1 MNTKQL
7 LIVGTL
13 ALMLAACGSKTKKTD
28 FFGEEEKAKK
38 PKVSTTTKMKR
49 NWRVSLGGKTKLGDS
64 VLSPAL
70 LGDYLYAASGKGTVH
85 KVSADSGKRV
95 WTQKFKKEAI
105 TAGVGVGGGLVLVG
119 TDQGIIYALNQ
130 ESGEISWSAPLSSEV
145 LASPVIGGNVVVAR
159 TGDGKVYGLSAF
171 DGSVKWTIS
180 RQLPKLTLRGDS
192 KPLVTQGVV
201 FTGFADGL
209 MAALEAETG
218 RALWDFPISF
228 PRGTNDIERL
238 SDIDTD
244 PLLVGDHIYISSYQ
258 QVTHALDVANQNIS
272 WSVDVSSYHPL
283 AYDAAYLYVSDRE
296 GAVHQIDRSSGQKTW
311 SQSALRLFPVSAP
324 TSLGP
329 YVVVSEGD
337 GGLYVL
343 DKQTGQILGKHSL
356 GAKTIVGETVVD
368 SDTFYLIDS
377 DGSLQSLS
385 ILNEAS

>member
-1 MNTKQL
+1 MKKTQL
-7 LIVGTL
+7 LIVGAL
-13 ALMLAACGSKTKKTD
+13 ALMLSACGGKTKKTD
-28 FFGEEEKAKK
+28 FFGVEEKPKK
-38 PKVSTTTKMKR
+38 PKISTSTTMKR
-49 NWRVSLGGKTKLGDS
+49 NWSVNLGGKTKLGDA

-70 LGDYLYAASGKGTVH
+70 LGDYIYAASGKGVVH
-85 KVSADSGKRV
+85 KIDTANGKRV
-95 WTQKFKKEAI
+95 WSQKFKKETI

-119 TDQGIIYALNQ
+119 TDQGLVYALNQ
-130 ESGEISWSAPLSSEV
+130 ENGSISWTAALSSEI

-159 TGDGKVYGLSAF
+159 TGDGKVYGLSSF

-228 PRGTNDIERL
+228 PRGTNDIDRL

-258 QVTHALDVANQNIS
+258 EVTHALNVSSQSIS
-272 WSVDVSSYHPL
+272 WSADVSSYHPL
-283 AYDAAYLYVSDRE
+283 AYDAAYLYISDRE
-296 GAVHQIDRSSGQKTW
+296 GTVHQIDRSNGEKIW
-311 SQSALRLFPVSAP
+311 SQTNLRLFPVSAP
-324 TSLGP
+324 TSVGP
-329 YVVVSEGD
+329 YVVVGEGD
-337 GGLYVL
+337 GGLYVI

-356 GAKTIVGETVVD
+356 GAKTIIGETVVD
-368 SDTFYLIDS
+368 SDTLYLIDS
-377 DGSLQSLS
+377 SGSLQSLS
-385 ILNEAS
+385 ILNKAS